1 MPMEPSL
8 VQSLSN
14 WIAATSLSDAFK
26 AHSWIVPT
34 SQSIHLLAVSV
45 VFVCALLIGLR
56 LLGLSRSE
64 QTLSMVIRRLTRLMY
79 AGHVVL
85 LMTGAVQTIAEPDRQ
100 FGSPAFWIK
109 MLLIVLGLLMTYL
122 LARSTQSNPHR
133 WDSADHHPAR
143 LRIYGAIYVSA
154 WTAIIFCGRFIGY
167 T

>member
-1 MPMEPSL
+1 MDDASI
-8 VQSLSN
+8 VQSISN
-14 WIAATSLSDAFK
+14 WIAATSLSDTFK
-26 AHSWIVPT
+26 DLSWVVPT
-34 SQSIHLLAVSV
+34 SQSIHIIAVSV

-64 QTLSMVIRRLTRLMY
+64 QPLSVVIRRLTRLMY

-85 LMTGAVQTIAEPDRQ
+85 LLTGAVQTIAEPDRQ
-100 FGSPAFWIK
+100 LGSPAFWIK

-122 LARSTQSNPHR
+122 LERSTRRDPNR
-133 WDSADHHPAR
+133 WDAADRRPAT
-143 LRIYGAIYVSA
+143 LRVYGAVYVSA